1 MEKELIRKLIDLIQS
16 YDEPKEDSATPQ
28 ATSSTPPTTS
38 TPPVSPT
45 PPSTGNVSFGK
56 GRMNVSTGD
65 SSSFSLGKGP
75 TKSQPPGAYMNF
87 GSQTGSGQVSA
98 GIGKGSTS
106 PGAPSGTQFNINFS
120 KKF

>member
-16 YDEPKEDSATPQ
+16 YDETKEDGSTPPPQ
-28 ATSSTPPTTS
+28 ATSSTPPT
-38 TPPVSPT
+38 PPASPT
-45 PPSTGNVSFGK
+45 PPSTGDVSFGK
-56 GRMNVSTGD
+56 GKMNISTGD

-75 TKSQPPGAYMNF
+75 TKTQPPGAYINF